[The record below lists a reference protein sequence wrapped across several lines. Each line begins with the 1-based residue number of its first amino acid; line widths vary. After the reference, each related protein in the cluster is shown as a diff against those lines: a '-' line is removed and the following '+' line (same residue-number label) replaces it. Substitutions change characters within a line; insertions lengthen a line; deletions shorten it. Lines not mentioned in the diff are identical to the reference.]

1 MKSAGKLLAWQIK
14 ETAASRMIME
24 IVRETGQTNPQ
35 EINILKKFYMKLY
48 SESVN
53 DPSCTA
59 QFFKRLNIPSLSVEN
74 REVLEQP
81 LAIEEINQAI
91 FSMPCPKSP
100 GPHGFTTKFYKSLN
114 DQISPLLLF

>member
-1 MKSAGKLLAWQIK
+1 
-14 ETAASRMIME
+14 MIME
-24 IVRETGQTNPQ
+24 IGRETGQTNPQ
-35 EINILKKFYMKLY
+35 EINNIFKKFYMKLY
-48 SESVN
+48 SSESVN

-59 QFFKRLNIPSLSVEN
+59 QFFKWLNIPSLSVEN

-91 FSMPCPKSP
+91 FSMQCPKSP
-100 GPHGFTTKFYKSLN
+100 SPHGFTTKFYKSLN